1 MIRRLIILLLIV
13 GCVFANDSLKNI
25 LTPIQYEVTQN
36 CGTEPPFK
44 NEYWNN
50 KEDGIY
56 VDIISGKPL
65 FSSIHKYNSDTG
77 WPSFYNTIDS
87 SIIKKDSDFNL
98 GYRRI
103 ELKSKSSNAH
113 LGHLF
118 NDGPDPT
125 GLRYCINSASLRF
138 IKLEDFDKENQSEYK
153 NLFDSTKSTPLIAL
167 PK

>member
-25 LTPIQYEVTQN
+25 LTPLQYDVTQN
-36 CGTEPPFK
+36 CGTEPPFNNK
-44 NEYWNN
+44 YWDN

-56 VDIISGKPL
+56 VDIISGEPL
-65 FSSIHKYNSDTG
+65 FLSIHKYNSDTG
-77 WPSFYNTIDS
+77 WPSFYETIDS
-87 SIIKKDSDFNL
+87 SNIKKDYDYKL

-103 ELKSKSSNAH
+103 ELKSTSSNGH

-118 NDGPDPT
+118 NDGPSPT

-138 IKLEDFDKENQSEYK
+138 IKLEDFDKENLSEYK
-153 NLFDSTKSTPLIAL
+153 NLFDSNKSNP
-167 PK
+167 

>member
-1 MIRRLIILLLIV
+1 MMISTNYHNPVLLAESIGGLNII
-13 GCVFANDSLKNI
+13 
-25 LTPIQYEVTQN
+25 
-36 CGTEPPFK
+36 
-44 NEYWNN
+44 
-50 KEDGIY
+50 EDGIY

-87 SIIKKDSDFNL
+87 SIKKKDSDFNL

-138 IKLEDFDKENQSEYK
+138 IKLEDFDKENLSEYK
-153 NLFDSTKSTPLIAL
+153 NLFDSTKSTPLIVL